1 MTVKR
6 ETLAWCAGVLDSS
19 GSISAHGRTVRWQVH
34 SGDAMLLDRLA
45 AVLGGTV
52 VGPYENKF
60 ADGMKRRP
68 RYVWH
73 VDGRHAVAGVLR
85 RLRPWLS
92 PAKIEAAESRLA
104 LTERTPA

>member
-1 MTVKR
+1 MAVKR

-19 GSISAHGRTVRWQVH
+19 GSITAHGRTCRWQVH
-34 SGDAMLLDRLA
+34 SADPVLLDRLA

-52 VGPYENKF
+52 VGPYENNYG
-60 ADGMKRRP
+60 DGAKRRP

-73 VDGRHAVAGVLR
+73 VDGRHSVAAVLR

-92 PAKIEAAESRLA
+92 TTKIEAAESRLA
-104 LTERTPA
+104 LTERKSA